1 MHQSTFVI
9 LEFTSSD
16 YRSTYVDQI
25 LLSPELEID
34 ADGKRFLSQVSHSG
48 APGQTESTDNFI
60 LNLSSVDVLSMAKLH
75 FFW

>member
-25 LLSPELEID
+25 RLSPDLEID

-48 APGQTESTDNFI
+48 APGQIESTDNFI
-60 LNLSSVDVLSMAKLH
+60 LN
-75 FFW
+75 